1 MTAKSNFV
9 FALTA
14 LYALLGGIT
23 ALLYLSVWADLNA
36 DEKQAILHI
45 LGNRIG
51 IILFI
56 LLMALVAIG
65 IVFELLFRSY
75 VKAPL
80 KLREKL
86 SVILAANHSVRLS
99 KEGSAELRTLIGA
112 INQLADQRD
121 ELQRQV
127 TEKIREANASVVEE
141 KNRFAALISELS
153 QSVIICNIDGRI
165 LLYNYRARTLFQPQ
179 TDKKANPS
187 STLIGLGR
195 SIFAALERQLITHAL
210 EKIQNRIHSGS
221 KHATVEFVTTTPSG
235 QLIRAQMTPVLRLPN
250 QDEPAGNINAG
261 EAAPPPISGYVLIL
275 DDITRQ
281 FDIESRRDLMLQSLT
296 EGNRSALANIRTAVD
311 TLHDYPDIEATQRD
325 RFIRI
330 LRDEVQS
337 MSAQLDRTAASFT
350 GALKVRWPLEE
361 MLAVDLIQA
370 AQRRIEQRLSL
381 PTKTEDIDEAL
392 WIKADSFSLV
402 QGLTYL
408 ASRLQDEYE
417 VREVRFRVAQSGH
430 LAHLDLIWSGVVI
443 GGETLLN
450 WETEP
455 MHAGGESSPLTLREI
470 TERHG
475 GEIWFQK
482 DKLSH
487 RSFVR
492 MLIPVAD
499 PPERLAAPVAASTDS
514 RPEYYDFDLFRRTE
528 ETRALD
534 DRPLT
539 ELAYTVFDTETTGLD
554 PSAGDEIIQI
564 GAARI
569 VNGRLLHSEVFDQL
583 INPRR
588 IISAESS
595 RIHGM
600 TNDTLAGQPT
610 IEQIL
615 PQFSAFAEDTVLVG
629 HNAAFDMRFLQ
640 VKEASTGIAFR
651 QPVLDTLLLSALIHP
666 NQDSHRLE
674 AIAERLGVNIVGRH
688 TALGDAI
695 VTGEVFLRMI
705 PLLAEKGIR
714 TLREARE
721 AAERTY
727 YAKIKY

>member
-1 MTAKSNFV
+1 MTAKSKFI
-9 FALTA
+9 FALTS

-45 LGNRIG
+45 LGNRVG
-51 IILFI
+51 IIVFI

-65 IVFELLFRSY
+65 MVFELLFRSY
-75 VKAPL
+75 VRAPL

-99 KEGSAELRTLIGA
+99 EEGSAELRTLTGA

-121 ELQRQV
+121 ALQRQV
-127 TEKIREANASVVEE
+127 REKIREANASVVEE

-153 QSVIICNIDGRI
+153 QSVIVCNIDGRI
-165 LLYNYRARTLFQPQ
+165 LLYNHRARTLFQAQ
-179 TDKKANPS
+179 VDKNANS
-187 STLIGLGR
+187 GFTLIGLGR

-210 EKIQNRIHSGS
+210 ERIQNRIIGGS

-235 QLIRAQMTPVLRLPN
+235 QLIRAQMTPVLGLPSTG
-250 QDEPAGNINAG
+250 EPNDKTNTG
-261 EAAPPPISGYVLIL
+261 EAAPPLVSGYVLIL

-296 EGNRSALANIRTAVD
+296 EGNRSALANIRTAID
-311 TLHDYPDIEATQRD
+311 TLHDYPDMEATQRD

-337 MSAQLDRTAASFT
+337 MSTHLDRTAASIT

-392 WIKADSFSLV
+392 WIKVDSFSLV

-408 ASRLQDEYE
+408 ASRLKDEYE

-470 TERHG
+470 VERHG

-492 MLIPVAD
+492 MLIPTAD
-499 PPERLAAPVAASTDS
+499 VPEALAAPVTTHTDS
-514 RPEYYDFDLFRRTE
+514 RPEYYDFDLFHRTE

-539 ELAYTVFDTETTGLD
+539 ELTYTVFDTETTGLD

-564 GAARI
+564 GAIRI
-569 VNGRLLHSEVFDQL
+569 VNGRLLHNEVFDQL

-588 IISAESS
+588 AISAESS

-600 TNDTLAGQPT
+600 TNNSLAGQPA
-610 IEQIL
+610 IEQVL